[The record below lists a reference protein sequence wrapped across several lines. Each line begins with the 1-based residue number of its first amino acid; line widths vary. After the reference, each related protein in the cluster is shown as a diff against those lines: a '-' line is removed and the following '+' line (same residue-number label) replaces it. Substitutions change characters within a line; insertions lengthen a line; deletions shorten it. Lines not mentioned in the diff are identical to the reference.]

1 MPHQL
6 NFSLMHKYDSAKGGI
21 VIPVSLIQA
30 EKVIECQARVDTG
43 AEYCLFAR
51 SYADQLG
58 LDVESGHE
66 MEMGTLTTPF
76 PAFGHVITLQTLNL
90 AFESMVYF
98 PQSYEIRRNLLGR
111 NGWLHLIR
119 LGIIAYDE
127 IIYIGLYDDMT

>member
-1 MPHQL
+1 
-6 NFSLMHKYDSAKGGI
+6 
-21 VIPVSLIQA
+21 
-30 EKVIECQARVDTG
+30 
-43 AEYCLFAR
+43 
-51 SYADQLG
+51 
-58 LDVESGHE
+58 

-76 PAFGHVITLQTLNL
+76 PAFGHVITLQTLNM

-127 IIYIGLYDDMT
+127 IIYLGLYDDLQRFALGCSGLMSICSLL